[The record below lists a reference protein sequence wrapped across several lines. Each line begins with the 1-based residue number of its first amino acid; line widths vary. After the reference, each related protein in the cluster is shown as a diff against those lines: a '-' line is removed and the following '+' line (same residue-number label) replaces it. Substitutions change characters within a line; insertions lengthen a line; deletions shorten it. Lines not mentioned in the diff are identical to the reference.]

1 MIQLPEI
8 LKVLEAAPLFRGVPS
23 KTLDHYLGQ
32 SKFRTLVSGETL
44 LAAGQANDVVYI
56 VLSGRLSVQLKAD
69 NVEPIALLGE
79 GECVGEMSIL
89 GDAHVSAYVVAVTG
103 CKLLAIDRDAILNLI
118 DSSHEAAHNMLGILT
133 KRIRLAD
140 QLMAENLEKQQ
151 GFSGVSIVDE
161 MTGLYNRNWTREKFD
176 RHLQRS
182 TINNKPSCLLMLEMD
197 KFQAFSSNYGR
208 LGGDQALRDIANVM
222 LTCLRPDDQAGHYDD
237 NRFVVYLPNTGLSDA
252 CTAAVRLR
260 STVSRTLVV
269 LPSGDAL
276 PSISISL
283 GVSQAHFGESL
294 NELFVR
300 ADEALQFAKKAG
312 GDCVKS
318 VS

>member
-1 MIQLPEI
+1 MIHLPEI
-8 LKVLEAAPLFRGVPS
+8 LQVLEAAPLFRGIPS
-23 KTLDHYLGQ
+23 KILAHHIGQ
-32 SKFRTLVSGETL
+32 SQFRTLDLGETL
-44 LAAGQANDVVYI
+44 LVAGQVNDMVYI
-56 VLSGRLSVQLKAD
+56 VLSGRLSVQLKNT

-89 GDAHVSAYVVAVTG
+89 GDAHVSAYVIAVTE
-103 CKLLAIDRDAILNLI
+103 CKLLAIDKDAILNLI

-151 GFSGVSIVDE
+151 GFAGVSIVDE
-161 MTGLYNRNWTREKFD
+161 MTGLYNRNWTREKFN

-182 TINNKPSCLLMLEMD
+182 AINKKPSSLLMLEMD
-197 KFQAFSSNYGR
+197 KFQAFNRDYGR

-222 LTCLRPDDQAGHYDD
+222 LTCLRPDDQAGHYNDE
-237 NRFVVYLPNTGLSDA
+237 RFVVYLPNTGLSDA

-260 STVSRTLVV
+260 AAVSRTPVV

-283 GVSQAHFGESL
+283 GLSQARFGESL
-294 NELFVR
+294 DEFFAR
-300 ADEALQFAKKAG
+300 AEEALQLAKKAG

>member
-8 LKVLEAAPLFRGVPS
+8 LQVLEIAPLFRGIPG
-23 KTLDHYLGQ
+23 KTLAHYFGD
-32 SKFRTLVSGETL
+32 SKFHTLMVGETL
-44 LAAGQANDVVYI
+44 LAAGQANSMVYI
-56 VLSGRLSVQLKAD
+56 VLSGRLSVQLKED

-89 GDAHVSAYVVAVTG
+89 GDARVSAYVIAATD
-103 CKLLAIDRDAILNLI
+103 CKLLAIDRDTILNLI
-118 DSSHEAAHNMLGILT
+118 DSSNEAAHNMLAILT

-151 GFSGVSIVDE
+151 GFSGISIVDE

-182 TINNKPSCLLMLEMD
+182 TLNNKPCCLLMLEMD
-197 KFQAFSSNYGR
+197 KFQGFSRDYGQ

-222 LTCLRPDDQAGHYDD
+222 LTCLRPDDQAGHYLD
-237 NRFVVYLPNTGLSDA
+237 NKFVVFLPNTGLSDA
-252 CTAAVRLR
+252 CIAAVRLR
-260 STVSRTLVV
+260 ATIARTLVV

-276 PSISISL
+276 PSISIAL
-283 GVSQAHFGESL
+283 GVGQAHPGEAL
-294 NELFVR
+294 DELFAR
-300 ADEALQFAKKAG
+300 AEEALQLAKESG

-318 VS
+318 VP

>member
-1 MIQLPEI
+1 MILLPEI
-8 LKVLEAAPLFRGVPS
+8 LQVLEVAPLFCGIPG
-23 KTLDHYLGQ
+23 KTLAHHLDEAQ
-32 SKFRTLVSGETL
+32 FRTLTVGETL
-44 LAAGQANDVVYI
+44 LAAGQINEVVYI
-56 VLSGRLSVQLKAD
+56 VLSGRLSVQLKEA
-69 NVEPIALLGE
+69 NVDSIAMLGE

-89 GDAHVSAYVVAVTG
+89 GEARVSAYVIAATD
-103 CKLLAIDRDAILNLI
+103 CKLLAIERDAILGLI
-118 DSSHEAAHNMLGILT
+118 DSSHEAAHNMLGILS

-161 MTGLYNRNWTREKFD
+161 MTGLYNRSWTQEKFE

-197 KFQAFSSNYGR
+197 KFQAFNRDYGQ

-222 LTCLRPDDQAGHYDD
+222 LTGLRPDDQAGHYLD
-237 NRFVVYLPNTGLSDA
+237 NKFVVFLPNTGLSDA
-252 CTAAVRLR
+252 CIAAVRLR
-260 STVSRTLVV
+260 ATINRTQVV

-283 GVSQAHFGESL
+283 GVSQAHSGEAL
-294 NELFVR
+294 NELFAR
-300 ADEALQFAKKAG
+300 ADQALQLAKKAG

-318 VS
+318 VP